1 MKKPAYLGLPI
12 LELSKIL
19 RYEFWCD
26 YVEPKAG
33 EREKLCYM
41 DIIFSLYTQNQIKF
55 IKTSQKMLKLNVI
68 L

>member
-1 MKKPAYLGLPI
+1 MKKPAYLGLLI

-26 YVEPKAG
+26 YVEPKSC

-41 DIIFSLYTQNQIKF
+41 DTTFSLYTQNQIKF
-55 IKTSQKMLKLNVI
+55 INTSQKMLKLNVI

>member
-1 MKKPAYLGLPI
+1 MKIPAYLGLPI

-26 YVEPKAG
+26 YVEPKSG